1 MWWLCFAVIIRR
13 YEHEDLQLFQRR
25 NRQTVWLCLR
35 KYKSFALK
43 AEEWSDGCG
52 YYKTGVKLPGDIDY
66 FFPTFHVMSLQL
78 EKLKDLGFN
87 EDLTM
92 QLDFGAFTL

>member
-1 MWWLCFAVIIRR
+1 MKICNYFKGGTDKLSGFV
-13 YEHEDLQLFQRR
+13 YDTE
-25 NRQTVWLCLR
+25 TR

-43 AEEWSDGCG
+43 AEKWSDGCG

-92 QLDFGAFTL
+92 QLNFGAFTL